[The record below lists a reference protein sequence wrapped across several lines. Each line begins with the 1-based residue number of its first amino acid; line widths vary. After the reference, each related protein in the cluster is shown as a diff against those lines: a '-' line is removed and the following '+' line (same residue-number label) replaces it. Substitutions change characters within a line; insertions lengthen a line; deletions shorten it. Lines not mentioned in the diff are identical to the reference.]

1 MTACKRVCLTGTIR
15 VPLPPK
21 EAITPS
27 TPTGNAPGHRG
38 GTPVPSPPDPRGV
51 VRIGLSDRAG
61 MKRLAL
67 AILVLAGLVAVS
79 CTGPTATSC
88 AW

>member
-38 GTPVPSPPDPRGV
+38 GRPSSPAHPT
-51 VRIGLSDRAG
+51 LAAWSASDCRTEQG
-61 MKRLAL
+61 
-67 AILVLAGLVAVS
+67 
-79 CTGPTATSC
+79 
-88 AW
+88 